1 MTPLHQAC
9 ESKQI
14 KVVQQILTFMACS
27 SLDTVREALLPYC
40 RRMCKQLP
48 ASVCE
53 GIRMAVD
60 MINAKGQ
67 TPLMYACFSDCPEL
81 VKLLLSHGA
90 DPWVGDRCGRR
101 TALHYA
107 AMGGSSACIQ
117 ALMKHIPPR
126 LLARHGVRYVDA
138 RSLCG
143 LTPLHYCIYFGN
155 LEALRELLHHFDPAI
170 NAATTSESYDV
181 GVTCEARSSP
191 LHFAAVT
198 GNEQAARE
206 LLSYY
211 YQRRDSG
218 PSAADPRGR
227 INAAGQM
234 PWQVAFTH
242 HPGALSLASLLH
254 PGQPLERVLG
264 AASAHGSGAGG
275 GALSQ
280 LGPAPLVA
288 IAGAALR
295 AKLVAELQEL
305 RDQEETE
312 RGQRGQGC
320 QEKQERMDKQQERQ
334 AGGQDEAEAAIGAG
348 VTGTAQPAAV
358 SGVELCTSTTMVP
371 QPMSSP
377 ASCGG
382 GGCTTTATTAATS
395 CGARDGD
402 DSTAATNSSTTSSTS
417 SSRCRAV
424 RSGSGRGRRSAT
436 VAPLPASHA
445 ARQPLELPL
454 AATSAASAGATAAA
468 GTVSGVGAPLSV
480 TCTADASSCGSLGF
494 RSGSGDPAASA
505 SSRCSMLQG
514 ESVASSSCGGGGAC
528 PAAAAEEEP
537 QVAKRQA
544 GGHGDEGG
552 CGAAA
557 AAAKAADEEDEDED
571 LQCEVCFAA
580 RVAVAPAGCRH
591 GLCGDCAE
599 QLCQG
604 VARRPLHCPFC
615 RGVVT
620 GFVKFAPQR
629 A

>member
-1 MTPLHQAC
+1 MGCTSSCVAPTMAELNK
-9 ESKQI
+9 S
-14 KVVQQILTFMACS
+14 LTTGDERSLLRQLMACPKLLSTPTS
-27 SLDTVREALLPYC
+27 SVFSVVNTPIHLVCEWKQVKVMQEIITFLTCSPIETVREALTPYC
-40 RRMCKQLP
+40 RRVGKSLP
-48 ASVCE
+48 ASVVD
-53 GIRMAVD
+53 GVRMAVD
-60 MINAKGQ
+60 MANAKGQ

-81 VKLLLSHGA
+81 VKLLLAHGA

-211 YQRRDSG
+211 LQHLGSG
-218 PSAADPRGR
+218 SGQIIRDPRTR
-227 INAAGQM
+227 VNALGQL

-295 AKLVAELQEL
+295 AKLVAELQRL
-305 RDQEETE
+305 KDQEETE

-320 QEKQERMDKQQERQ
+320 QEKREQGEQEQGRK
-334 AGGQDEAEAAIGAG
+334 GHG
-348 VTGTAQPAAV
+348 VADIAPELSVAV
-358 SGVELCTSTTMVP
+358 G
-371 QPMSSP
+371 
-377 ASCGG
+377 
-382 GGCTTTATTAATS
+382 
-395 CGARDGD
+395 
-402 DSTAATNSSTTSSTS
+402 
-417 SSRCRAV
+417 
-424 RSGSGRGRRSAT
+424 
-436 VAPLPASHA
+436 
-445 ARQPLELPL
+445 
-454 AATSAASAGATAAA
+454 TSAAVATTGPEAAPEDAAGRTEMYGDSACLGNGELEVSCMAAA
-468 GTVSGVGAPLSV
+468 GH
-480 TCTADASSCGSLGF
+480 
-494 RSGSGDPAASA
+494 
-505 SSRCSMLQG
+505 
-514 ESVASSSCGGGGAC
+514 GGGSDVEA
-528 PAAAAEEEP
+528 
-537 QVAKRQA
+537 
-544 GGHGDEGG
+544 
-552 CGAAA
+552 
-557 AAAKAADEEDEDED
+557 AADEDEDDD

-620 GFVKFAPQR
+620 GFVRFAPQR